1 MLEGVRYGTY
11 DERAEI
17 GRFDPQWPFHNNNNN
32 NTHTPNALYNA
43 RKTDSELGLGD
54 SYRMAGE

>member
-17 GRFDPQWPFHNNNNN
+17 GRFDPQWPFHNNNN
-32 NTHTPNALYNA
+32 THTPNALYNA
-43 RKTDSELGLGD
+43 RKTDSELGLGE